1 MASRKKTQQSV
12 SEGNRERHSTASA
25 VQREGTD
32 SGVPQVVAPDGQP
45 THRHRISFART
56 RWQPEYP
63 DLLQVQLD
71 SYREFLQEDV
81 PPQERR
87 RVGLQ
92 EVFLSTFPI
101 EDATGIYQLEFLFY
115 WLEEPRYSEQE
126 CRERELTYAK
136 RLKARLRLS
145 SKVPPESEDYI
156 EPIEQD
162 VYFGNIPAMTDRG
175 TFIINGSERVV
186 VCQIHR
192 SPGVF
197 FDQIAH
203 PSGLSIYAA
212 RIIPLR
218 GVWLEFIIDIND
230 VMYAYVDRKKKF
242 PVTTF
247 LRALGFSSDAEI
259 DDLFGLS
266 RVVAPA
272 ELPAYLGRRI
282 ASEVIDLSTGEILA
296 RRGEILTEELLR
308 QLQQTS
314 ITPVRMFVHT
324 DLDNEPVLVRTFAKD
339 TTRSREEALELIYR
353 QMRSSEAPDLETA
366 VQLLERLFFTPKRYE
381 LDTVGRFRLNTKLG
395 LNIPLEVTHLTLE
408 DIVTTIRLLLEVRE
422 GKRDIDD
429 QDHLANRRVR
439 TVGEQLTAQMLLGMT
454 RLARTIRDRLSV
466 FSGEERLVPEDLI
479 NARTIN
485 SVLNQFFGT
494 NQLSQFMDQTN
505 PLAELTHKRRVS
517 ALGPGGLSRERAGF
531 EVRDVHYTHYGR
543 LCPIETPEGPNIGLI
558 SSLALHSRIN
568 RYGFIETPYRRVI
581 NGRVTDQIVYLT
593 ADEEEEKVIAPATT
607 PVDEQGRIAV
617 PRVRAR
623 RSGDFVLVAPEEV
636 DYIDVATDQIVSP
649 SASLI
654 PFLEHDDANRAL
666 MGSNMQR
673 QAVPLIR
680 PEAPLVG
687 TGMEERV
694 ARDARALLLAEGD
707 GVVEYVSADC
717 IRVRY
722 DDTRT
727 EEEKLVSFDEEP
739 VVTYRLQ
746 KFVRTNQD
754 TCINQRPLVRVG
766 ERVRKGQPLADGAAT
781 HGGELAL
788 GRNVLVAFM
797 PWRGYNFEDAI
808 VISERLVRDDVFTS
822 THIEEFT
829 AQVRDTKRGEEE
841 FTRDIP
847 NVSEEEIRNLDD
859 NGLVRVGVTVKE
871 GDILVGKITPKGEA
885 DPTPEEKLLRAIFG
899 ERAGDVRDVSLR
911 VPAGFY
917 GTVINTKLFSRRFYE
932 DGQVRS
938 REERRRREQLQRE
951 EQERLQQLD
960 AECVRRL
967 GILLEGHRSLGI
979 TDCNGRVIIRA
990 GTKLSAEDLR
1000 KRFEQGK
1007 FRPAELQAGPEPW
1020 VEDERTMELVGRLLE
1035 NYHRKRESIQ
1045 RYFRA
1050 ELTRLEPGEELPT
1063 GVLKMAKV
1071 YVAQKRKIQVGDK
1084 MAGRHGN
1091 KGVVAKIVPIE
1102 DMPFL
1107 PDGTPVDIVLNPLGV
1122 PSRMNLGQLLETALG
1137 WVAAKLG
1144 VFFASPVFDGAS
1156 WEEIQQWLRR
1166 AGLPPDG
1173 KTILYDG
1180 RTGEPFHER
1189 VTVGYIY
1196 MMKLVHLVED
1206 KIHARSTGPYALI
1219 TQQPLGGRSRMGGQR
1234 LGEMEVWA
1242 LEGYGAAFTL
1252 QEMLT
1257 LKSDDVTG
1265 RAELYAALVNGKPT
1279 PAPHVP
1285 EAFRVLQR
1293 ELQGLALEVEL
1304 LP

>member
-1 MASRKKTQQSV
+1 MARRSSPATQTNATPDAMAS
-12 SEGNRERHSTASA
+12 ER
-25 VQREGTD
+25 
-32 SGVPQVVAPDGQP
+32 DGFWGRQ
-45 THRHRISFART
+45 RISFAKS
-56 RWQPEYP
+56 RWTPEYP
-63 DLLQVQLD
+63 DLLHVQLE

-81 PPQERR
+81 PPEQRR
-87 RVGLQ
+87 PVGLQ
-92 EVFLSTFPI
+92 WAFLSSFPV
-101 EDATGIYQLEFLFY
+101 EDPSGIYQLEFLYY
-115 WLEEPRYSEQE
+115 WLEPPYYTEEE

-136 RLKARLRLS
+136 TLKARLRLS

-162 VYFGNIPAMTDRG
+162 VYLGSIPAMTERG

-186 VCQIHR
+186 VSQIHR

-197 FDQIAH
+197 FDQVLHA
-203 PSGLSIYAA
+203 SGLPIYSA
-212 RIIPLR
+212 RIIPQR
-218 GVWLEFIIDIND
+218 GAWLEFVIDIND
-230 VMYAYVDRKKKF
+230 VMYAYIDRRKKF

-247 LRALGFSSDAEI
+247 LRALGYSHDHDI

-266 RVVAPA
+266 VQIDPADAP
-272 ELPAYLGRRI
+272 EYVGRRI
-282 ASEVIDLSTGEILA
+282 ASEIVDLATGEIIA
-296 RRGEILTEELLR
+296 RRGEVLSEELLGR
-308 QLQQTS
+308 LQRTE
-314 ITPVRMFVHT
+314 IAPFRVFVHE
-324 DLDNEPVLVRTFAKD
+324 DLENEPVLVRTF
-339 TTRSREEALELIYR
+339 SRDITHNRDEALELIYR

-395 LNIPLEVTHLTLE
+395 LSIPLEVTHLTLE
-408 DIVTTIRLLLEVRE
+408 DILATIRYLLDVKA

-439 TVGEQLTAQMLLGMT
+439 TVGEQLTAQMLLGLT
-454 RLARTIRDRLSV
+454 RMARTIRERLGA
-466 FSGEERLVPEDLI
+466 FSGEERLTPADLV

-517 ALGPGGLSRERAGF
+517 ALGPGGLNRERAGF

-558 SSLALHSRIN
+558 SSLALQARIN
-568 RYGFIETPYRRVI
+568 EYGFIETPYRRVV
-581 NGRVTDQIVYLT
+581 NGQVTDEIVYLD
-593 ADEEEEKVIAPATT
+593 ADEEEDKVIAPAST
-607 PVDEQGRIAV
+607 PVDENGRILG

-623 RSGDFVLVAPEEV
+623 RSGDFVLVTPEEV
-636 DYIDVATDQIVSP
+636 EYIDVSTDQIVSA

-654 PFLEHDDANRAL
+654 PFLENDDANRAL

-673 QAVPLIR
+673 QAVPLVR
-680 PEAPLVG
+680 PEAPFVG
-687 TGMEERV
+687 TGLEGRI
-694 ARDARALLLAEGD
+694 ARDARALILAEGD
-707 GVVEYVSADC
+707 GVVEYVSADI

-722 DDTRT
+722 DDTRS
-727 EEEKLVSFDEEP
+727 EEEKLVSFDGEP
-739 VVTYRLQ
+739 VVTYQLK

-766 ERVRKGQPLADGAAT
+766 QRVRKGQPLADGAAT
-781 HGGELAL
+781 DRGELAL

-808 VISERLVRDDVFTS
+808 VISERLVMEDVFTS
-822 THIEEFT
+822 IHIEEFT

-859 NGLVRVGVTVKE
+859 NGLVRVGTRVKE
-871 GDILVGKITPKGEA
+871 GDILVGKITPKGES

-899 ERAGDVRDVSLR
+899 DRAGDMRDVSLR

-932 DGQVRS
+932 DGQFRV
-938 REERRRREQLQRE
+938 REERRRQEQLKKREQ
-951 EQERLQQLD
+951 EQLHELD
-960 AECVRRL
+960 RECVHRL
-967 GILLEGHRSLGI
+967 GRLLEGHRSLGI
-979 TDCNGRVIIRA
+979 ADQDGRVVIRSGA
-990 GTKLSAEDLR
+990 RLTAEDLL

-1007 FRPAELQAGPEPW
+1007 FRPAELSLENEW
-1020 VEDERTMELVGRLLE
+1020 VEDTHTMELVRRLMA
-1035 NYHRKRESIQ
+1035 NYHRKREEIRKTIHAEQ
-1045 RYFRA
+1045 R
-1050 ELTRLEPGEELPT
+1050 RLEAGEELPT
-1063 GVLKMAKV
+1063 GVLRMAKV

-1091 KGVVAKIVPIE
+1091 KGVVAKIVPVE

-1137 WVAAKLG
+1137 WAAAKLG
-1144 VFFASPVFDGAS
+1144 VYFASPVFDGAT
-1156 WEEIQQWLRR
+1156 WEDVQEWLRK

-1196 MMKLVHLVED
+1196 MMKLIHMVED

-1219 TQQPLGGRSRMGGQR
+1219 TQQPLGGRARMGGQR

-1257 LKSDDVTG
+1257 LKSDDVVG
-1265 RAELYAALVNGKPT
+1265 RSELYAALVNGRPT
-1279 PAPHVP
+1279 PNPHIP

-1304 LP
+1304 IP

>member
-1 MASRKKTQQSV
+1 MASHKNVRKALPTS
-12 SEGNRERHSTASA
+12 NRGKHAAASA
-25 VQREGTD
+25 AQPGEPNG
-32 SGVPQVVAPDGQP
+32 GVLQPAAVNGQW
-45 THRHRISFART
+45 RQRISFAQVQWR
-56 RWQPEYP
+56 PEYP

-81 PPQERR
+81 PPEERR

-92 EVFLSTFPI
+92 EVFLSIFPI
-101 EDATGIYQLEFLFY
+101 EDATGIYQLEFLSY
-115 WLEEPRYSEQE
+115 WLEEPRYGEQE

-156 EPIEQD
+156 EPVEQD
-162 VYFGNIPAMTDRG
+162 VYLGNIPAMTDRG

-197 FDQIAH
+197 FDQISH
-203 PSGLSIYAA
+203 PSGLPIYAA

-218 GVWLEFIIDIND
+218 GVWLEFIIDISD
-230 VMYAYVDRKKKF
+230 VMYAYIDRKKKF

-247 LRALGFSSDAEI
+247 LRALGFSSDADI

-272 ELPAYLGRRI
+272 ELTAYLGRRI
-282 ASEVIDLSTGEILA
+282 ASEVVDLATGEILA
-296 RRGEILTEELLR
+296 RRGEILTEELLGR
-308 QLQQTS
+308 LQQTP

-408 DIVTTIRLLLEVRE
+408 DIVTTIQLLLEVRE

-494 NQLSQFMDQTN
+494 NQLSQFMDQSN

-558 SSLALHSRIN
+558 SSLALHARIN
-568 RYGFIETPYRRVI
+568 QYGFIETPYRRVV
-581 NGRVTDQIVYLT
+581 NGRVTGEIVYLT
-593 ADEEEEKVIAPATT
+593 ADEEEGKIIAPATT
-607 PVDEQGRIAV
+607 PIDEQGRITV

-623 RSGDFVLVAPEEV
+623 RSGDFVLVTPEEV
-636 DYIDVATDQIVSP
+636 DYIDIATDQIVSA

-673 QAVPLIR
+673 QAVPLVR

-687 TGMEERV
+687 TDMEARI
-694 ARDARALLLAEGD
+694 ARDARVLLLAEGD

-717 IRVRY
+717 IRVCY

-727 EEEKLVSFDEEP
+727 EEEKLVSFDNEP

-746 KFVRTNQD
+746 KFVRTNQG
-754 TCINQRPLVRVG
+754 TCITQRPLVRVG

-781 HGGELAL
+781 DRGELAL

-808 VISERLVRDDVFTS
+808 VISERLVQDDVFTS
-822 THIEEFT
+822 IHIEEFT

-932 DGQVRS
+932 DGQVRL

-960 AECVRRL
+960 AECIRRL
-967 GILLEGHRSLGI
+967 GVLLEGHRSLGI
-979 TDCNGRVIIRA
+979 TDRDGRVVIRA

-1007 FRPAELQAGPEPW
+1007 FRPAELRIEREPW
-1020 VEDERTMELVGRLLE
+1020 VEDEHTMELVRRLLE
-1035 NYHRKRESIQ
+1035 NYHRTRENVQ
-1045 RYFRA
+1045 RRFRA

-1156 WEEIQQWLRR
+1156 WEEVQEWLRK

-1173 KTILYDG
+1173 KSILYDG

-1206 KIHARSTGPYALI
+1206 KMHARSTGPYALI

-1279 PAPHVP
+1279 PTPHVP

-1293 ELQGLALEVEL
+1293 ELQGLALDVAL